1 MNLLDDFINY
11 FSPAAGLSRAKA
23 RLAIQE
29 FARIKERFD
38 GLHKERL
45 NGGGYAGAQTTRQ
58 SGDWTTSGSDANT
71 IASGSIGRLRD
82 RARDLCR
89 NNPHAK
95 RAVQELVGAQIGTG
109 ILPRADTGNKTLNLT
124 IDGAFK
130 RWAEECDIE
139 GQLDFPGVEWQ
150 AAKAIPET
158 GEVLIRLHR
167 RRSNSGLYIP
177 LQLQVLEADFIDS
190 AKNEQTRN
198 GGFIANGVEFDKRGT
213 RLGYW
218 LFGNHPGSSIP
229 HQLGYVSNF
238 VPAYSEDGSPNI
250 IHIYLKDRP
259 GQARGITWFSSVITR
274 FRDLDGYE
282 EAVYMRNR
290 LEACIG
296 LVIKSPDGNAVNLGV
311 TTEQSDGRVWE
322 ELEPGMIAKMRM
334 DEDVTVIDPKPSG
347 GFKDFRT
354 ALLQSCAAGLG
365 PMYEQITGD
374 FTGINYSS
382 FRGGQLSFWH
392 VVESYRWLC
401 LIPMGLRPI
410 WRKFIDTAYLAGA
423 IPTVNY
429 GVRWTGASMPSVDPS
444 KDAQATN
451 QRLSD
456 GTQTWAE
463 AVAERGFDPEEQI
476 EEIGRWHDQFDK
488 REMVWDWDRRK
499 VASNGAV
506 QVDPADAANTEE
518 KAPKK

>member
-1 MNLLDDFINY
+1 MPSPTPTKSSNFIDNLINY
-11 FSPAAGLSRAKA
+11 FSPSAGLSRAKA

-29 FARIKERFD
+29 INRIGERF
-38 GLHKERL
+38 G
-45 NGGGYAGAQTTRQ
+45 GGGYAGAQTTRQ
-58 SGDWTTSGSDANT
+58 TGDWTVTGSDANT
-71 IASGSIGRLRD
+71 VASGSIGRLRE

-109 ILPRADTGNKTLNLT
+109 ILPRADTGDKSLNAV
-124 IDGAFK
+124 IDAAW
-130 RWAEECDIE
+130 RQWSEECDLE
-139 GQLDFPGVEWQ
+139 GQLDFPGMEWQ
-150 AAKAIPET
+150 LAKAIPES
-158 GEVLIRLHR
+158 GEVLVRMYR
-167 RRSNSGLYIP
+167 RRANSGLYVP
-177 LQLQVLEADFIDS
+177 LQIQVLEADFIDT
-190 AKNEQTRN
+190 AKTEETAT
-198 GGFIANGVEFDKRGT
+198 GYIVNGVDFDRQG
-213 RLGYW
+213 RRRGYW
-218 LFGNHPGSSIP
+218 LFGTHPGASVPTRLGFSS
-229 HQLGYVSNF
+229 SF
-238 VPAYSEDGSPNI
+238 VPAMNDDGTPNI
-250 IHIYLKDRP
+250 LHIYLKDRP
-259 GQARGITWFSSVITR
+259 GQARGITWFSTVITR

-296 LVIKSPDGNAVNLGV
+296 LVVKSPDGNAVNLGV
-311 TTEQSDGRVWE
+311 TTQQSDGKILE
-322 ELEPGMIAKMRM
+322 ELEPGMVAKMRI
-334 DEDVTVIDPKPSG
+334 DEDVTVIDPRPTG

-392 VVESYRWLC
+392 VVEAYRWLC

-410 WRKFIDTAYLAGA
+410 WRKFIDSAYLAGR
-423 IPTVNY
+423 IPTPNY
-429 GVRWTGASMPSVDPS
+429 GVRWTGASMPSVDPH

-463 AVAERGFDPEEQI
+463 AVAERGFDPEEQV
-476 EEIGRWHDQFDK
+476 EEAARWHAEFDK
-488 REMVWDWDRRK
+488 RDMVWGWDRRK
-499 VASNGAV
+499 VASNGSV
-506 QVDPADAANTEE
+506 QKDPGSAPQMEE
-518 KAPKK
+518 SPA